1 MSFIK
6 MNEDIIEEGGGVNRG
21 PRNKGEEMMSG
32 DEGVAAL
39 EEQQMMSEEAPV
51 FAGEN
56 EDEGDEFNRG
66 DFE

>member
-1 MSFIK
+1 

-21 PRNKGEEMMSG
+21 PRNEGEEMMSG
-32 DEGVAAL
+32 DEGAAAL
-39 EEQQMMSEEAPV
+39 EEQQMIEEAPV
-51 FAGEN
+51 FDGEN